1 MVNDGKEGSL
11 PSDSLLKPGS
21 SNKQSFESYQLPPSH
36 RSYGEKSGMETE
48 GRQFSD
54 FYRNS
59 SEELF
64 IKSLMESPM
73 GMPVPN
79 MEMLGFKNLSQN
91 FRADSEELFRSWLT
105 NGEARNFYYS
115 LVLQILHYY
124 YKFPSNLNQGTYNFE
139 ADVVC
144 VFQNQGHNSSNI
156 AHRTRQAS
164 RRLSTEMASLSSQQ
178 PTTLLQKKKSSDVL
192 LLQNNSVG
200 GETSGDL
207 NQNSASSFLF
217 RTAGERGFQAS
228 NLYLAKAWF
237 HSSQPMTRSRSS
249 ELRKRYAA
257 MQNAQTSLGMEA
269 VLNPYGNGVNKMKEE
284 LPDPNGFNDIT
295 MSEIPNQLGTFM
307 SPSNS
312 SSSTFNALQTGNVD
326 KVSSVVSMLKGTLER
341 KKLGNQIEKEAVK
354 DSFIV
359 PNGTFNQG
367 QGNHFHE
374 IPGGFADLPLGQ
386 VTNPEVVQAVQGPM
400 DLDLEAFVNPINTI
414 QLSAVSREASQSE
427 SSAAAPVISSGLDAC
442 DGPSNS
448 SQTLSICE
456 STKKQA
462 GNNWNSENGSKS
474 KEFRERIIDNLK
486 DDRKQ
491 RGGLVR
497 YGSVTSA
504 DSVDRTDPTKKRRVE
519 RSRKMAEAKERNLTP
534 PIPSDMQ
541 AVLKR
546 CETLEKEVRSLKLN
560 LSFMNRKDSEQTK
573 QIEELQKQNE
583 ELTDEK
589 ERLLEEIERIISDS
603 GNM

>member
-73 GMPVPN
+73 GMSVPN

-105 NGEARNFYYS
+105 NGE
-115 LVLQILHYY
+115 
-124 YKFPSNLNQGTYNFE
+124 NQ
-139 ADVVC
+139 V
-144 VFQNQGHNSSNI
+144 HNSSNI

-164 RRLSTEMASLSSQQ
+164 RRLSTEMASFSSQQ

-200 GETSGDL
+200 EETSGDL
-207 NQNSASSFLF
+207 NQNSA

-341 KKLGNQIEKEAVK
+341 KKLGDQIEKEAVE
-354 DSFIV
+354 DSSIL

-386 VTNPEVVQAVQGPM
+386 VTNPGVVQAVQGPM
-400 DLDLEAFVNPINTI
+400 DLDLDAFVNPINTI

-504 DSVDRTDPTKKRRVE
+504 NSVDRTDPTKKRRVE
-519 RSRKMAEAKERNLTP
+519 RSRKMAEAKERNSTP

>member
-105 NGEARNFYYS
+105 NGE
-115 LVLQILHYY
+115 
-124 YKFPSNLNQGTYNFE
+124 
-139 ADVVC
+139 
-144 VFQNQGHNSSNI
+144 NQGHNSSNI

-207 NQNSASSFLF
+207 NQNSA

-284 LPDPNGFNDIT
+284 LPDPDGFNDTT

-354 DSFIV
+354 DSSIV

-386 VTNPEVVQAVQGPM
+386 VTNPGVVQAVQGPM

>member
-1 MVNDGKEGSL
+1 MVNDGNEGSL
-11 PSDSLLKPGS
+11 PGDSLLKRGS
-21 SNKQSFESYQLPPSH
+21 TKQSFDSYRLQPSQ
-36 RSYGEKSGMETE
+36 RSSGEKSAMGTE
-48 GRQFSD
+48 GRPFSD

-64 IKSLMESPM
+64 LKSLMESSI
-73 GMPVPN
+73 GMP
-79 MEMLGFKNLSQN
+79 
-91 FRADSEELFRSWLT
+91 
-105 NGEARNFYYS
+105 
-115 LVLQILHYY
+115 
-124 YKFPSNLNQGTYNFE
+124 
-139 ADVVC
+139 
-144 VFQNQGHNSSNI
+144 GHNSSNI
-156 AHRTRQAS
+156 AHRTRQSS

-178 PTTLLQKKKSSDVL
+178 PGTSLQKKKSSDVL
-192 LLQNNSVG
+192 LLQNNSIG
-200 GETSGDL
+200 GETSGNL
-207 NQNSASSFLF
+207 NQNSV
-217 RTAGERGFQAS
+217 RTTVERGLQAS

-249 ELRKRYAA
+249 ELRRRYAA

-269 VLNPYGNGVNKMKEE
+269 VLNSYGNGVNKLKEE
-284 LPDPNGFNDIT
+284 LSDPNGFNDNP
-295 MSEIPNQLGTFM
+295 MREIPNQLGTFM

-312 SSSTFNALQTGNVD
+312 SSSTFNAPQTGNVD
-326 KVSSVVSMLKGTLER
+326 NVSSVVSMLKGTLER
-341 KKLGNQIEKEAVK
+341 KKLANQIEKVAVE
-354 DSFIV
+354 DSSIM

-367 QGNHFHE
+367 QGNHFHD
-374 IPGGFADLPLGQ
+374 IPGGFAEVSLGQ
-386 VTNPEVVQAVQGPM
+386 VTNTRVVQVVQGSM
-400 DLDLEAFVNPINTI
+400 DLYLEGFINATNTI
-414 QLSAVSREASQSE
+414 QISTVSREASQSE
-427 SSAAAPVISSGLDAC
+427 SSAAAPVVSSGFDAL

-456 STKKQA
+456 SSKKQVEN
-462 GNNWNSENGSKS
+462 GRSSENGSKS
-474 KEFRERIIDNLK
+474 KADFRERIIDNLK

-504 DSVDRTDPTKKRRVE
+504 GSVDSADPMKKRRVE
-519 RSRKMAEAKERNLTP
+519 RSRKMAEAKERISTP
-534 PIPSDMQ
+534 AIPSDMQ

-560 LSFMNRKDSEQTK
+560 LSFMNRHLALNLVAFHVIIINPIHILYPKNLRKDSEQTK

-603 GNM
+603 GKM

>member
-1 MVNDGKEGSL
+1 MVNDGNEGSL
-11 PSDSLLKPGS
+11 PGDSFLKPGS
-21 SNKQSFESYQLPPSH
+21 TKQSFDSYQLQPSH
-36 RSYGEKSGMETE
+36 RSSGEKSPMETE

-64 IKSLMESPM
+64 LKSLMES
-73 GMPVPN
+73 
-79 MEMLGFKNLSQN
+79 S
-91 FRADSEELFRSWLT
+91 
-105 NGEARNFYYS
+105 
-115 LVLQILHYY
+115 
-124 YKFPSNLNQGTYNFE
+124 
-139 ADVVC
+139 
-144 VFQNQGHNSSNI
+144 NQGHNSSNI

-164 RRLSTEMASLSSQQ
+164 RRLSIDMASLSSQQ
-178 PTTLLQKKKSSDVL
+178 PGTSLQKKKSSDVL
-192 LLQNNSVG
+192 LLQNNSIG
-200 GETSGDL
+200 GETSGDF
-207 NQNSASSFLF
+207 NQNSV
-217 RTAGERGFQAS
+217 RTAVEKGLQAS

-249 ELRKRYAA
+249 ELRRRYVA

-269 VLNPYGNGVNKMKEE
+269 VLNSYGNGVNKLKEE
-284 LPDPNGFNDIT
+284 LSDPNGFNDIP
-295 MSEIPNQLGTFM
+295 MCEIPNQFGTFM

-312 SSSTFNALQTGNVD
+312 SSSTFNAPQTGNVD

-341 KKLGNQIEKEAVK
+341 KKLGNQIEKEAVE
-354 DSFIV
+354 DSSIM
-359 PNGTFNQG
+359 PNGAFNQG

-374 IPGGFADLPLGQ
+374 IPGVSLGQ
-386 VTNPEVVQAVQGPM
+386 VTNTGVVQVVQGSM
-400 DLDLEAFVNPINTI
+400 DLDFEGFVNATNTI
-414 QLSAVSREASQSE
+414 QMNTVSREASQSE
-427 SSAAAPVISSGLDAC
+427 SSAAAPVVSSGFDAR

-456 STKKQA
+456 SSKKQV
-462 GNNWNSENGSKS
+462 ENGSKS
-474 KEFRERIIDNLK
+474 KEDFRERIIDNLK
-486 DDRKQ
+486 NDRKK
-491 RGGLVR
+491 RGLVR

-504 DSVDRTDPTKKRRVE
+504 GSVDRADPTKKRRVE
-519 RSRKMAEAKERNLTP
+519 RSRKMAEAKERNSTP
-534 PIPSDMQ
+534 VIPSDMQ

-589 ERLLEEIERIISDS
+589 ERLLEEIERVI
-603 GNM
+603 

>member
-1 MVNDGKEGSL
+1 MVNGGNEGNL
-11 PSDSLLKPGS
+11 AGDSFLKPGTI
-21 SNKQSFESYQLPPSH
+21 KQSFDSCQLLPSH
-36 RSYGEKSGMETE
+36 RSSGEKSAMETE

-64 IKSLMESPM
+64 LKSLMESSI
-73 GMPVPN
+73 GMPVPT

-105 NGEARNFYYS
+105 NGEA
-115 LVLQILHYY
+115 
-124 YKFPSNLNQGTYNFE
+124 SNSNQGPYNLKLFYF
-139 ADVVC
+139 VISSSKT
-144 VFQNQGHNSSNI
+144 FTLNQGHNSSSI

-164 RRLSTEMASLSSQQ
+164 RRLSTEMASLSCQQ
-178 PTTLLQKKKSSDVL
+178 PGTSLQKKRSSDDL
-192 LLQNNSVG
+192 LLQNNSIG
-200 GETSGDL
+200 EETSGDV
-207 NQNSASSFLF
+207 NQNSM
-217 RTAGERGFQAS
+217 RTAVEKGLQAS

-249 ELRKRYAA
+249 ELRRRYAA
-257 MQNAQTSLGMEA
+257 MQNAQTSLGMEDA
-269 VLNPYGNGVNKMKEE
+269 LNSYGNGVNKMKVE
-284 LPDPNGFNDIT
+284 LSDPNGFNDIP
-295 MSEIPNQLGTFM
+295 MCEIPNQLGTFM

-312 SSSTFNALQTGNVD
+312 SSSTFNAPQTGNVD

-341 KKLGNQIEKEAVK
+341 KKLSNQIEKEAGE
-354 DSFIV
+354 DSSIM
-359 PNGTFNQG
+359 PNSTFNQG
-367 QGNHFHE
+367 QGNLFHE
-374 IPGGFADLPLGQ
+374 IPGAFAEVSLGQ
-386 VTNPEVVQAVQGPM
+386 VTNTGVVQVVQGPM
-400 DLDLEAFVNPINTI
+400 DLDLEGFVNPTNTI
-414 QLSAVSREASQSE
+414 QMSTVSREASQSE
-427 SSAAAPVISSGLDAC
+427 SSAAAPVVSSGFDAC

-456 STKKQA
+456 SSKKQV
-462 GNNWNSENGSKS
+462 GNGRSSENGCKS
-474 KEFRERIIDNLK
+474 KADFRERIIDNLK
-486 DDRKQ
+486 DDRK

-504 DSVDRTDPTKKRRVE
+504 GSVDRADPTKKRRVE
-519 RSRKMAEAKERNLTP
+519 RSRKMAEAKERNSTP
-534 PIPSDMQ
+534 AIPSDMQ
-541 AVLKR
+541 SVLKR

-589 ERLLEEIERIISDS
+589 ERLLEEIERIIADS

>member
-105 NGEARNFYYS
+105 NGE
-115 LVLQILHYY
+115 
-124 YKFPSNLNQGTYNFE
+124 
-139 ADVVC
+139 
-144 VFQNQGHNSSNI
+144 NQGHNSSNI

-207 NQNSASSFLF
+207 NQNSA
-217 RTAGERGFQAS
+217 RIAGERGFQAS

-386 VTNPEVVQAVQGPM
+386 VTNPGVVQAVQGPM

>member
-1 MVNDGKEGSL
+1 
-11 PSDSLLKPGS
+11 
-21 SNKQSFESYQLPPSH
+21 
-36 RSYGEKSGMETE
+36 METE

-64 IKSLMESPM
+64 LKSLMESSI
-73 GMPVPN
+73 GMPVPT

-105 NGEARNFYYS
+105 NGE
-115 LVLQILHYY
+115 
-124 YKFPSNLNQGTYNFE
+124 
-139 ADVVC
+139 
-144 VFQNQGHNSSNI
+144 NQGHNSSSI

-164 RRLSTEMASLSSQQ
+164 RRLSTEMASLSCQQ
-178 PTTLLQKKKSSDVL
+178 PGTSLQKKKSSDDL
-192 LLQNNSVG
+192 FLQNNSI
-200 GETSGDL
+200 GEETLGDV
-207 NQNSASSFLF
+207 NQNSM
-217 RTAGERGFQAS
+217 RTAVEKGLQAS

-249 ELRKRYAA
+249 ELRRRYAA
-257 MQNAQTSLGMEA
+257 MQNAQTSLGMED
-269 VLNPYGNGVNKMKEE
+269 VLNSYGNGVNKMKEE
-284 LPDPNGFNDIT
+284 LSDPNGFNGIP
-295 MSEIPNQLGTFM
+295 MCEIPNQLGTFM
-307 SPSNS
+307 SPTNS
-312 SSSTFNALQTGNVD
+312 SSSTFNAPQTGNVD

-341 KKLGNQIEKEAVK
+341 KKLGNQIEKQACE
-354 DSFIV
+354 DSSIM
-359 PNGTFNQG
+359 PNSTFNQG
-367 QGNHFHE
+367 QGNLFHE
-374 IPGGFADLPLGQ
+374 IPGAFAEVSLGQ
-386 VTNPEVVQAVQGPM
+386 VPNAGVVQVVQGPM
-400 DLDLEAFVNPINTI
+400 DLDLEGFVNPTNTI
-414 QLSAVSREASQSE
+414 QMSTVSREASQSE
-427 SSAAAPVISSGLDAC
+427 SSAAAPVVSSGFDAC

-456 STKKQA
+456 SSKKQV
-462 GNNWNSENGSKS
+462 GNGRSSENGCKS
-474 KEFRERIIDNLK
+474 KADFRERIIDNLK
-486 DDRKQ
+486 DDRK

-504 DSVDRTDPTKKRRVE
+504 GSADRADPTKKRRVE
-519 RSRKMAEAKERNLTP
+519 RSRKMAEAKERNSTP
-534 PIPSDMQ
+534 AIPSDMQ
-541 AVLKR
+541 SVLKR

-589 ERLLEEIERIISDS
+589 ERLLEEIERIIADS

>member
-1 MVNDGKEGSL
+1 MVNGGNEGNL
-11 PSDSLLKPGS
+11 AGDSFLKPGTI
-21 SNKQSFESYQLPPSH
+21 KQSFDSCQLLPSH
-36 RSYGEKSGMETE
+36 TSSGEKSAMETE

-64 IKSLMESPM
+64 LKSLMESSI
-73 GMPVPN
+73 GMPVPT

-105 NGEARNFYYS
+105 NGE
-115 LVLQILHYY
+115 
-124 YKFPSNLNQGTYNFE
+124 
-139 ADVVC
+139 
-144 VFQNQGHNSSNI
+144 NQGHNSSSI

-164 RRLSTEMASLSSQQ
+164 RRLSTEMASLSCQQ
-178 PTTLLQKKKSSDVL
+178 PGTSLQKKRSSDDL
-192 LLQNNSVG
+192 LLQNNSIG
-200 GETSGDL
+200 EETSGDV
-207 NQNSASSFLF
+207 NQNSM
-217 RTAGERGFQAS
+217 RTAVEKGLQAS

-249 ELRKRYAA
+249 ELRRRYAA
-257 MQNAQTSLGMEA
+257 MQNAQTSLGMEDA
-269 VLNPYGNGVNKMKEE
+269 LNSYGNGVNKMKVE
-284 LPDPNGFNDIT
+284 LSDPNGFNDIP
-295 MSEIPNQLGTFM
+295 MCEIPNQLGTFM

-312 SSSTFNALQTGNVD
+312 SSSTFNAPQTGNVD

-341 KKLGNQIEKEAVK
+341 KKLSNQIEKEAGE
-354 DSFIV
+354 DSSIM
-359 PNGTFNQG
+359 PNSTFNQG
-367 QGNHFHE
+367 QGNLFHE
-374 IPGGFADLPLGQ
+374 IPGAFAEVSLGQ
-386 VTNPEVVQAVQGPM
+386 VTNTGVVQVVQGPM
-400 DLDLEAFVNPINTI
+400 DLDLEGFVNPTNTI
-414 QLSAVSREASQSE
+414 QMSTVSREASQSE
-427 SSAAAPVISSGLDAC
+427 SSAAAPVVSSGFDAC

-456 STKKQA
+456 SSKKQV
-462 GNNWNSENGSKS
+462 GNGRSSENGCKS
-474 KEFRERIIDNLK
+474 KADFRERIIDNLK
-486 DDRKQ
+486 DDRK

-504 DSVDRTDPTKKRRVE
+504 GSVDRADPTKKRRVE
-519 RSRKMAEAKERNLTP
+519 RSRKMAEAKERNSTP
-534 PIPSDMQ
+534 AIPSDMQ
-541 AVLKR
+541 SVLKR

-589 ERLLEEIERIISDS
+589 ERLLEEIERIIADS

>member
-1 MVNDGKEGSL
+1 MVNDGNKGSF
-11 PSDSLLKPGS
+11 PGDYLLKPGS
-21 SNKQSFESYQLPPSH
+21 SKQNFDSYQLPPIH
-36 RSYGEKSGMETE
+36 RSEKSAMETE

-59 SEELF
+59 SEEMF
-64 IKSLMESPM
+64 IKSLMETSM
-73 GMPVPN
+73 GMPVPT

-105 NGEARNFYYS
+105 NGEARNFY
-115 LVLQILHYY
+115 I
-124 YKFPSNLNQGTYNFE
+124 
-139 ADVVC
+139 
-144 VFQNQGHNSSNI
+144 NQGHSSSNI

-164 RRLSTEMASLSSQQ
+164 RRLSTEMAGLSGQQ
-178 PTTLLQKKKSSDVL
+178 PSTLVQKKKSSDVL
-192 LLQNNSVG
+192 LVQNNPIG
-200 GETSGDL
+200 GETSGEF
-207 NQNSASSFLF
+207 NQSSV
-217 RTAGERGFQAS
+217 RTATERGFQAS

-257 MQNAQTSLGMEA
+257 MQNAQTSFGIEA
-269 VLNPYGNGVNKMKEE
+269 GLISYGNGVSKMKEE
-284 LPDPNGFNDIT
+284 LSDPNDFNDIT

-307 SPSNS
+307 TPSNS
-312 SSSTFNALQTGNVD
+312 SSSAFDAFQTGNAD

-341 KKLGNQIEKEAVK
+341 KKLGNQIDEEAVQ
-354 DSFIV
+354 DSSIV

-374 IPGGFADLPLGQ
+374 IPAVFADVPLM
-386 VTNPEVVQAVQGPM
+386 NPGVLQAVQGPM
-400 DLDLEAFVNPINTI
+400 DLDLEGFVNPTNAIPT
-414 QLSAVSREASQSE
+414 STVSREASQSE
-427 SSAAAPVISSGLDAC
+427 SSAAAPVISFGLDAC

-448 SQTLSICE
+448 SQALSVCE
-456 STKKQA
+456 SSKKQV
-462 GNNWNSENGSKS
+462 GKNWNTENGSKS
-474 KEFRERIIDNLK
+474 KGMHPALHFHDTQRDFIVLRFLYSTTDFREMIIDNLK

-504 DSVDRTDPTKKRRVE
+504 DSVDKADPTKKRRVE
-519 RSRKMAEAKERNLTP
+519 RSRKMAEAKERNSTP

>member
-1 MVNDGKEGSL
+1 MSVN
-11 PSDSLLKPGS
+11 
-21 SNKQSFESYQLPPSH
+21 Q
-36 RSYGEKSGMETE
+36 
-48 GRQFSD
+48 
-54 FYRNS
+54 
-59 SEELF
+59 
-64 IKSLMESPM
+64 
-73 GMPVPN
+73 PV
-79 MEMLGFKNLSQN
+79 
-91 FRADSEELFRSWLT
+91 
-105 NGEARNFYYS
+105 
-115 LVLQILHYY
+115 
-124 YKFPSNLNQGTYNFE
+124 
-139 ADVVC
+139 
-144 VFQNQGHNSSNI
+144 
-156 AHRTRQAS
+156 
-164 RRLSTEMASLSSQQ
+164 
-178 PTTLLQKKKSSDVL
+178 
-192 LLQNNSVG
+192 
-200 GETSGDL
+200 
-207 NQNSASSFLF
+207 
-217 RTAGERGFQAS
+217 
-228 NLYLAKAWF
+228 F
-237 HSSQPMTRSRSS
+237 H
-249 ELRKRYAA
+249 RKRYAA

-386 VTNPEVVQAVQGPM
+386 VTNPGVVQAVQGPM

-474 KEFRERIIDNLK
+474 KGMHYALK
-486 DDRKQ
+486 FHITHNRAYINFPQTDIFT
-491 RGGLVR
+491 VA
-497 YGSVTSA
+497 YG
-504 DSVDRTDPTKKRRVE
+504 
-519 RSRKMAEAKERNLTP
+519 
-534 PIPSDMQ
+534 
-541 AVLKR
+541 
-546 CETLEKEVRSLKLN
+546 
-560 LSFMNRKDSEQTK
+560 
-573 QIEELQKQNE
+573 
-583 ELTDEK
+583 
-589 ERLLEEIERIISDS
+589 
-603 GNM
+603 